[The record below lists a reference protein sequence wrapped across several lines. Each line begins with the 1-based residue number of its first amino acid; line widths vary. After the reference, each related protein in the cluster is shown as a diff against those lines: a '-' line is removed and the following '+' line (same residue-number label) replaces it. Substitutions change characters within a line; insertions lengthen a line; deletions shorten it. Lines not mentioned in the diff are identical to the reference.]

1 MLIFGVVVISFSIVL
16 ISPLFLSSAGKD
28 SSTRDLP
35 NATKSVVKEAA
46 GGNKLKG
53 EMSPEVVETSLAAAD
68 DNAQDK
74 SMVQDSTTKTVEV
87 SDERV
92 VVRVTTLL

>member
-1 MLIFGVVVISFSIVL
+1 MLLFDAVVIFFSVVL

-35 NATKSVVKEAA
+35 NATKSVEKEAA
-46 GGNKLKG
+46 GGNKLEG
-53 EMSPEVVETSLAAAD
+53 EMRPEVVETSLAAAD

-74 SMVQDSTTKTVEV
+74 GMVQVSTTKTLEV

-92 VVRVTTLL
+92 VRVTTLL